1 MNALTIAHTLDGKQA
16 LNLLPRMANRHGLIA
31 GATGTGKT
39 VTLRKLAESFSNIGV
54 PVFLVDAKGDL
65 SGMSRPGTADG
76 IVGERMAQLG
86 LDTNYLRGF
95 PVRFW
100 DVYGD
105 SGIPLRLSIDAI
117 SGGNTLLLARIL
129 NLTEAQ
135 ERALAVVLRVARDHD
150 WPLIDLRD
158 LRSTVAYVA
167 SKAAQ
172 YQRTYGNVSPA
183 SIGAIQGRLLL
194 LEDEGADRFFGEPT
208 LDLQHWLESRGGQG
222 TINILNAEK
231 LLLRAPRI
239 YGAFLIWFLTRL
251 FDLLP
256 ECGDLPQ
263 PKLVLFLDEA
273 HLLFKNPSP
282 ALLERIENTVRLI
295 RSKGVGVYFVSQ
307 NPRDLPEAV
316 LDQLGN
322 RVQHALRAF
331 SANALKNVEAA
342 ARTFRANP
350 TLNTVQA
357 LTEMGKGEAL
367 VSFLDDDGIPRPVQR
382 ALIMPP
388 QSRLAPL
395 TDAERV
401 QHYQADPLYP
411 SYRDPSNRP
420 GAHAAIQELVEA
432 EKAEKEAAAA
442 VQNTVAVIILDASNP
457 PGGKPTKPAPSP
469 AAPVPPATA
478 VAMPETPPTVAP
490 VVLVPGQNS
499 PLATAAQLQ
508 LRLSWPEAPQF
519 QADVSIFLV
528 GANGKVAGDDDIVF
542 YNQPQTPNGAVRL
555 GNDSIAIDLAAIPPD
570 VAALHITASI
580 DDAAPYRNFGSL
592 GEALLTVQDEKNNTA
607 PLHIPLAAGI
617 GGENTALV
625 FAQIYRRDGQW
636 KIRAIGQGYR
646 DGLLKLCEH
655 YGVAV

>member
-1 MNALTIAHTLDGKQA
+1 MSAFTIAHTLDGKQA

-54 PVFLVDAKGDL
+54 PVFLVNAKGDL

-86 LDTNYLRGF
+86 LDTDYLRGF

-100 DVYGD
+100 DVYGET
-105 SGIPLRLSIDAI
+105 GIPLRLSIDAI

-172 YQRTYGNVSPA
+172 YQRTYGNVSAA

-208 LDLQHWLESRGGQG
+208 LDLQHWLESRDGQG

-442 VQNTVAVIILDASNP
+442 VQNTVAV
-457 PGGKPTKPAPSP
+457 
-469 AAPVPPATA
+469 
-478 VAMPETPPTVAP
+478 MPETPPTVAP

-499 PLATAAQLQ
+499 PLASAAQLQ

-528 GANGKVAGDDDIVF
+528 GADGKVAGDDDIVF

-607 PLHIPLAAGI
+607 PLHIPLAASV

>member
-1 MNALTIAHTLDGKQA
+1 MSAFTIAHTCAEQHPLH
-16 LNLLPRMANRHGLIA
+16 LLGRMANRHGLIA

-39 VTLRKLAESFSNIGV
+39 VTLRKLAESFSNAGV
-54 PVFLVDAKGDL
+54 PVFLADAKGDL
-65 SGMSRPGTADG
+65 SGLIHPGTADG

-86 LDTNYLRGF
+86 LGDDYLQGF

-100 DVYGD
+100 DVYGET
-105 SGIPLRLSIDAI
+105 GIPLRLSIDAI
-117 SGGNTLLLARIL
+117 SGGSTLLLARIL
-129 NLTEAQ
+129 DLTEAQ

-150 WPLIDLRD
+150 WELVDLRD
-158 LRSTVAYVA
+158 LRSMVTYVA
-167 SKAAQ
+167 DNAAL
-172 YQRTYGNVSPA
+172 YQRTYGNVSA
-183 SIGAIQGRLLL
+183 ATIGAIQGRLLL
-194 LEDEGADRFFGEPT
+194 LENEGADRFFGEPT
-208 LDLQHWLESRGGQG
+208 LDLQHWLEVRHGKG

-251 FDLLP
+251 FTTLP
-256 ECGDLPQ
+256 ECGDLPL
-263 PKLVLFLDEA
+263 PKLVLFFDEA

-282 ALLERIENTVRLI
+282 ALLERIESTVRLI
-295 RSKGVGVYFVSQ
+295 RSKGVGVCFVSQ

-342 ARTFRANP
+342 ARTFRPNP

-367 VSFLDDDGIPRPVQR
+367 VSCLDDDGIPRPVQR
-382 ALIMPP
+382 AFIMPP
-388 QSRLAPL
+388 QSRLTPL
-395 TDAERV
+395 TAAERDK
-401 QHYQADPLYP
+401 QFRTDPLYP
-411 SYRDPSNRP
+411 AYRDTIERP
-420 GAHAAIQELVEA
+420 TAYAALQALAAEKEA
-432 EKAEKEAAAA
+432 EKAAAATA
-442 VQNTVAVIILDASNP
+442 QNTVAVIILDAHNP
-457 PGGKPTKPAPSP
+457 PAASTMP
-469 AAPVPPATA
+469 AAPEPVAAT
-478 VAMPETPPTVAP
+478 PTLEQSAP
-490 VVLVPGQNS
+490 LTLIPGQNH
-499 PLATAAQLQ
+499 PLATTRLNLQ
-508 LRLSWPEAPQF
+508 LRWPDAPQF
-519 QADVSIFLV
+519 QPDYSIYLV
-528 GANGKVAGDDDIVF
+528 GADGEVGSDADIVF

-555 GNDSIAIDLAAIPPD
+555 GNDNITIDLAAVP
-570 VAALHITASI
+570 AATQALHIAASI
-580 DDAAPYRNFGSL
+580 DDNAPYRNFGSL
-592 GEALLTVQDEKNNTA
+592 GDALLSVADENSHTA
-607 PLHIPLAAGI
+607 PLHIPLAASV